1 MNKYITAGF
10 FIAMIFNAQTSF
22 AHGDDRAESREGKS
36 HKGMMGGKE
45 HKGMMRG
52 KEHMGMMGGKEHK
65 RVMGGKEHMGM
76 MGGKEHMRMMG
87 GKKHMGMMVHEKM
100 KERAEMMS
108 KCADELEKDNPDP
121 KMMKQCAAMLRK
133 QSNMME
139 NCMQNDC
146 KMMHKKSAPE

>member
-52 KEHMGMMGGKEHK
+52 KE
-65 RVMGGKEHMGM
+65 
-76 MGGKEHMRMMG
+76 
-87 GKKHMGMMVHEKM
+87 HMGMMVHEKM